1 MNKKQNQQDRLA
13 YLFRQMPDE
22 ELRDTFCADVMRTI
36 LQAEQKRQQHKER
49 MELLAIL
56 LVSLMS
62 VVAVVALLVYKGF
75 PAIEM
80 TPTTEETIRFYWSI
94 GVVSLLLLLLDKGLR
109 RVFYR
114 DK

>member
-13 YLFRQMPDE
+13 HLFRQMPDE
-22 ELRDTFCADVMRTI
+22 ELRDTFCADVMQTI
-36 LQAEQKRQQHKER
+36 LQAEQKRQRHKER
-49 MELLAIL
+49 MELLSIF

-62 VVAVVALLVYKGF
+62 VAAVVALLVYKGF
-75 PAIEM
+75 PAIEI
-80 TPTTEETIRFYWSI
+80 TPVTAETIRFYWPI
-94 GVVSLLLLLLDKGLR
+94 GVVSLLLLLLDQGLR